1 MEKRIMENI
10 FHDIES
16 RSSEI
21 IQSIAPESVYVY
33 QYLSSQLN
41 KTDVN
46 TDYFYQFVY
55 RSFFRLDNA
64 GLTDEFKFKYF
75 ELLESYKKIKDFNY
89 LEILCQLYEIPNKQK
104 NNTFQ
109 FSFVTKMCN
118 IIHNNKPIF
127 DGNVIKVLNLK
138 KTYKKGFNEKYS
150 FYIEQYSELEILYEK
165 IFYENLLQKSLLNFD
180 KKFPKNKLS
189 VNKKIDFI
197 LWSEGKN

>member
-1 MEKRIMENI
+1 MRIMENI
-10 FHDIES
+10 FNGIES

-21 IQSIAPESVYVY
+21 IQSISQESIDVY

-41 KTDVN
+41 KTNVN

-55 RSFFRLDNA
+55 RSFFRLENA
-64 GLTDEFKFKYF
+64 GLTDDFKLKYF
-75 ELLESYKKIKDFNY
+75 ELLESYKKRKDFNY
-89 LEILCQLYEIPNKQK
+89 LEILSQLYEIPNKQK

-118 IIHNNKPIF
+118 IIDNTRPIF
-127 DGNVIKVLNLK
+127 DSNVIKVLNLK

-150 FYIEQYSELEILYEK
+150 FYTDQYSEIEILYKK
-165 IFYENLLQKSLLNFD
+165 IFDENLLQKSLLKFD
-180 KKFPKNKLS
+180 KTFPQNRLT

>member
-1 MEKRIMENI
+1 MENI
-10 FHDIES
+10 FNGIES

-21 IQSIAPESVYVY
+21 IQSISQESIDVY

-41 KTDVN
+41 KTNVN

-55 RSFFRLDNA
+55 RSFFRLENA
-64 GLTDEFKFKYF
+64 GLTDDFKLKYF
-75 ELLESYKKIKDFNY
+75 ELLESYKKRKDFNY
-89 LEILCQLYEIPNKQK
+89 LEILSQLYEIPNKQK

-118 IIHNNKPIF
+118 IIDNTRPIF
-127 DGNVIKVLNLK
+127 DSNVIKVLNLK

-150 FYIEQYSELEILYEK
+150 FYTDQYSEIEILYKK
-165 IFYENLLQKSLLNFD
+165 IFDENLLQKSLLKFD
-180 KKFPKNKLS
+180 KTFPQNRLT